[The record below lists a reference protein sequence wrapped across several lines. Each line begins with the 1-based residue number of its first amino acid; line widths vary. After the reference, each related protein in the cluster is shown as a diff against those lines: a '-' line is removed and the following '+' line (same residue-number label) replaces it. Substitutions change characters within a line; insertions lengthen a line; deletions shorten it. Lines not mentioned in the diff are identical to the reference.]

1 MITENMFYV
10 FFGNNLV
17 IGKHIKKQLSFLE
30 SIVPREFLYRQVD
43 DLGCGDGKV
52 TLLLKQIL
60 QPTEIHGFDI
70 NHGLVR
76 RAREK
81 GIIAQAMNLDDEVPH
96 GEMAVVWGVLHHL
109 KYPER
114 CLQKL
119 KENYPLIFIREPVK
133 PGIVNGMELG
143 HPMKMND
150 LISMFRNRLP
160 DLQMHYCENS
170 VMAFYTSP
178 EYMENSQYNICHPE
192 YKSTVQI
199 T

>member
-1 MITENMFYV
+1 MFYV

-52 TLLLKQIL
+52 TLLLKEIL
-60 QPTEIHGFDI
+60 QPTELHGYDI

-81 GIIAQAMNLDDEVPH
+81 GITAQAMNLDDEVPR
-96 GEMAVVWGVLHHL
+96 GEMAVIWGVLHHL
-109 KYPER
+109 KNPER

-133 PGIVNGMELG
+133 TGVVKGMELG
-143 HPMKMND
+143 HPMKINE
-150 LISMFRNRLP
+150 LTSMFKNHLP

-170 VMAFYTSP
+170 IMAFYTSP
-178 EYMENSQYNICHPE
+178 EYLETSHDHILQPE